1 MQEKIPN
8 LHSLMWSVRCLHPIN
23 NSHTLIVN
31 SLIKQGMYTQ
41 SAEQLWKKI
50 TEHVSDTKYS
60 IKQTTAGLD
69 SFIKTFQVTNPRLS
83 KVITIDAIVSH
94 LVAIY
99 STNGN
104 ISKSSISDQAS
115 KSGSNTSSGA
125 NSSDSGSITEISMSS
140 TSGSD
145 VSVIVLSGK
154 ADEPKTVEKVTP
166 TDEDAS
172 KDLIVKLLDALEI
185 VKECIL

>member
-1 MQEKIPN
+1 M
-8 LHSLMWSVRCLHPIN
+8 V
-23 NSHTLIVN
+23 VN

-41 SAEQLWKKI
+41 SAEQLWKKL
-50 TEHVSDTKYS
+50 TEHVTDTKYS

-69 SFIKTFQVTNPRLS
+69 SFIKTFQIANPRLS
-83 KVITIDAIVSH
+83 KIITIDAIVSH

-99 STNGN
+99 STNG
-104 ISKSSISDQAS
+104 KVVSDQG
-115 KSGSNTSSGA
+115 KSGSNSSSAG

-154 ADEPKTVEKVTP
+154 ADEPKTDEKPTP

-172 KDLIVKLLDALEI
+172 KELIIKLLDALEI